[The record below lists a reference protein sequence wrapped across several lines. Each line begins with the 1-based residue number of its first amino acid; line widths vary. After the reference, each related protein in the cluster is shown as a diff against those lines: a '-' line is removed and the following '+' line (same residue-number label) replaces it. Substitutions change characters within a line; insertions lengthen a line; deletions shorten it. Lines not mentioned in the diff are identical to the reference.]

1 MAIVIPSRSVEFS
14 HVHALILDPSLT
26 SRRLL
31 HDILN
36 DLHCQRVVGV
46 GLLDDAWGELRK
58 GGVNTLFLDWSSE
71 MDAPGIL
78 QMLRA
83 PGSPERYVPVV
94 VVASYSGIDDVLR
107 ARDCGATEF
116 MLRPFSK
123 EVVASRLRAIVR
135 VPRLY
140 VESDT
145 FFGPDR
151 RRHHQQWSGLER
163 RKHRRFADRR
173 AQHDPTYQG
182 PERRLETTPAPH
194 AVPAMK
200 PLSPQGVVPMSTSQG
215 EAWQGG

>member
-1 MAIVIPSRSVEFS
+1 MALVLPARSVEFS
-14 HVHALILDPSLT
+14 HVRALILDPSL
-26 SRRLL
+26 SNRRLL

-36 DLHCQRVVGV
+36 DLHCRTVTGFA
-46 GLLDDAWGELRK
+46 LLDDAWGELRK
-58 GGVNTLFLDWSSE
+58 GGINCMFLDWSNE
-71 MDAPGIL
+71 TDAPNIL
-78 QMLRA
+78 QMLRG

-94 VVASYSGIDDVLR
+94 VVASYSGIDDVTR

-135 VPRLY
+135 LPRLF
-140 VESDT
+140 VESET

-163 RKHRRFADRR
+163 RQRPHYADRR
-173 AQHDPTYQG
+173 ASHDPGYQG
-182 PERRLETTPAPH
+182 PERRLQPEGAPPPR
-194 AVPAMK
+194 ATLR

-215 EAWQGG
+215 SA